1 MGITPRFLIE
11 LVKEEFVKAS
21 GKWRTFVTC
30 FDTFTN
36 VLFMGLGKDLER
48 SERCTFTNASS
59 CSKFYFPIK
68 ITVGQRKLFFHR
80 KMAEA
85 FLCHLPF

>member
-48 SERCTFTNASS
+48 SERCTFTNGYLSDFS
-59 CSKFYFPIK
+59 FCYHKLSKWN
-68 ITVGQRKLFFHR
+68 LW
-80 KMAEA
+80 
-85 FLCHLPF
+85 